1 MGSLMQ
7 ELTAMNVG
15 YPIICGTMIHPSPD
29 IMDTGVYIAVG
40 TAVRCASS
48 HVNVNSF
55 SMAVAIFFLAIQLG

>member
-1 MGSLMQ
+1 MECDWTSMGSLMQ

-40 TAVRCASS
+40 TAV
-48 HVNVNSF
+48 F
-55 SMAVAIFFLAIQLG
+55 SGGGDMVH